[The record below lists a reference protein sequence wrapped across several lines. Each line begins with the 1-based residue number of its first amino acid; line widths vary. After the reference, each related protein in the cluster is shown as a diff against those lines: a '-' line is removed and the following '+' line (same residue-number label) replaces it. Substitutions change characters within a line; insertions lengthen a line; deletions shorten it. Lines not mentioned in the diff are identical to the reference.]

1 MNGVKMTMM
10 RDVARRLT
18 RGKRQRDEME
28 KGEDDNAACV
38 GKDNTPTRSAVS
50 PRPVS

>member
-1 MNGVKMTMM
+1 MKMLSANASAMRCVVNGVKMTMM

-28 KGEDDNAACV
+28 NGEDDDDAC
-38 GKDNTPTRSAVS
+38 DP
-50 PRPVS
+50 